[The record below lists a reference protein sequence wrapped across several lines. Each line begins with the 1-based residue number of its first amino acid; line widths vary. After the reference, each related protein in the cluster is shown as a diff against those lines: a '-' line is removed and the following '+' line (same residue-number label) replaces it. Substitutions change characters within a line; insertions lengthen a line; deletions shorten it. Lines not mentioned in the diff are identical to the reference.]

1 MDVNG
6 GSYTLPAGRGSP
18 VDGLGGGG
26 AEDDVVQLRRAAQDA
41 DLEEDRL
48 HEARLEP
55 AEHGEPVHR
64 RVAGAHR
71 PVAAGEEIISLMLLK
86 L

>member
-1 MDVNG
+1 MIL
-6 GSYTLPAGRGSP
+6 TLLAGRGSQ
-18 VDGLGGGG
+18 VDGLGSGR

-41 DLEEDRL
+41 DLKEDRL

-55 AEHGEPVHR
+55 SEHGEPVHR
-64 RVAGAHR
+64 RVAGADR
-71 PVAAGEEIISLMLLK
+71 PVAAGNKIILLMLLK

>member
-1 MDVNG
+1 M
-6 GSYTLPAGRGSP
+6 
-18 VDGLGGGG
+18 
-26 AEDDVVQLRRAAQDA
+26 VQLRGAAQDA

-64 RVAGAHR
+64 RVAAADR
-71 PVAAGEEIISLMLLK
+71 PPAAGKEIISFML
-86 L
+86 